1 MRQVVSG
8 DRPSTHPALFLL
20 EQLLALVA
28 APPVARGQITLHVN
42 GGRVTSIHAEFPV
55 LPETYFTLQWAPLT
69 PAQQAAAQAVADLL
83 PRLEQ
88 ARTDCALIL
97 SIEQGQP
104 LLPLLFQGRYPVHY
118 PNARPGRSR
127 EG

>member
-1 MRQVVSG
+1 MRLVVSG
-8 DRPSTHPALFLL
+8 ERPSTHPALFLL

-28 APPVARGQITLHVN
+28 APPVARGQIILHIN

-55 LPETYFTLQWAPLT
+55 LTETHFTLQWAPLT
-69 PAQQAAAQAVADLL
+69 PTQQAAAQAVADLL
-83 PRLEQ
+83 SKLEQ
-88 ARTDCALIL
+88 ARSNCALVL

-104 LLPLLFQGRYPVHY
+104 LLPLFFQGRYPVHY

-127 EG
+127 DG